1 MAVHT
6 CVNSQTPPLL
16 YRSQQSK
23 FWLPEG
29 SPLAKGC
36 KCWLLE
42 EWKHVVS
49 YVPEI
54 EMGSKGNRTED
65 QQHLWGGTLLS
76 VNDTYEVVGE
86 RLPWRPVV
94 KTSLFNAGLVV
105 LIPGP
110 GAKGFPGSIVL
121 RIHLPMQETQDTG
134 VRSWFGWSPGE
145 GNDYPLQ
152 YSCLGNLMDR
162 EAWWATVHGVAKTQI
177 WLSNTARMHGELRF
191 HTCLEAKKTRT

>member
-121 RIHLPMQETQDTG
+121 RIHLQCRRHRFNPCIGKIPWRRKWQPTPVFLLGKSNGQ
-134 VRSWFGWSPGE
+134 RSLVGYGLW
-145 GNDYPLQ
+145 LQ
-152 YSCLGNLMDR
+152 KSGTR
-162 EAWWATVHGVAKTQI
+162 
-177 WLSNTARMHGELRF
+177 LSN
-191 HTCLEAKKTRT
+191 